1 MAWISDSHD
10 GSAGKFLDL
19 LDSLLVAV
27 FSTWSVYDSGFA
39 ANEKVYR
46 CYDPAADPVIDFY
59 LHVKDNQANYV
70 EILMYDS
77 WDIASHSYLLDT
89 GCKVI
94 WGQSASYPPYIAKG
108 SSGYYFRSAE
118 HDFVYIDKGEWEA
131 NYVGSLLPFSSSW
144 KAPFQMIVLITS
156 STGYA
161 SGYNPIASAYN
172 SAGNSVAKALMGS
185 GGFGG
190 RIVKPFAYQCTYLY
204 FKTSD
209 GKAVMNETRIYDE
222 DSKLILGKLNGIK
235 YNYNAADYVS
245 DDFVTIDADTWRYVE
260 GTYGTKYSCFI
271 KQNV

>member
-1 MAWISDSHD
+1 MAWTSDTHD
-10 GSAGKFLDL
+10 GSSGKFLDVLDAL
-19 LDSLLVAV
+19 LAAL

-46 CYDPAADPVIDFY
+46 CYDPASDPVIDFY

-94 WGQSASYPPYIAKG
+94 WGQDSDYPPYIAKG
-108 SSGYYFRSAE
+108 ASGYYFRSSE

-144 KAPFQMIVLITS
+144 KAPFQMIILYTS

-161 SGYNPIASAYN
+161 SGYNPLAYYSN
-172 SAGNSVAKALMGS
+172 SSGDSVNRALMCS

-190 RIVKPFAYQCTYLY
+190 RTVKPRAYQCSY
-204 FKTSD
+204 FYFITSD
-209 GKAVMNETRIYDE
+209 GKAVMDETWIYD
-222 DSKLILGKLNGIK
+222 DNSKLVLGRFNGIK
-235 YNYNAADYVS
+235 YNYNRGDYVN
-245 DDFVTIDADTWRYVE
+245 DDFVTIGADTWRYVE
-260 GTYGTKYSCFI
+260 GTAGSKFSCFI
-271 KQNV
+271 KQTV